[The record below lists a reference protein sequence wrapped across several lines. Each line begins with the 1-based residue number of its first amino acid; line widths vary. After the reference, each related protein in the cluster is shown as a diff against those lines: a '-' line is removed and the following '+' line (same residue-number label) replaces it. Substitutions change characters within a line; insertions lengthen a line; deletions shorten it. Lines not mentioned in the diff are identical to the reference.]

1 MARGCGGGIGWFT
14 RTIGIRSI
22 GSVVRDGMASLR
34 RGWRYLGGRTGAGR
48 SATGTTYLVVPAPLG
63 QALMLPSRSQRDRRH
78 PIRPR
83 EASGMRRFSVAFYR
97 RPGPHNLTN

>member
-63 QALMLPSRSQRDRRH
+63 QALILPSGSHRDRH
-78 PIRPR
+78 HLIRPR
-83 EASGMRRFSVAFYR
+83 EASGLRRFSAAFCWR
-97 RPGPHNLTN
+97 IQPSLEMA